1 MKLKIP
7 FLILLLFGSCAS
19 GQKSSTCPCKDNPP
33 TSAEGKA
40 LAKDQGPKA
49 DKETLKDGASKN
61 PGLPTDP
68 DPSQPAGL
76 QPSSA
81 PGKDP
86 AANPDKPPVAPQ
98 VVAVASYDDSDKI
111 PATLAGMTKKIADQ
125 FQSGTLPVGFSLALS
140 NLAAHLQVY
149 QGKPLAPSSLLE
161 LASEWG
167 IASPWIL
174 QNYMVS
180 SGYDQD
186 FLANWIAKNLA
197 SYRNQHSISHFGF
210 AVAKRPDGADVVV
223 LLMQRRRFT
232 HSAFSRWVE
241 PGNHVTVNGGMEKGV
256 ASLEVLVTS
265 PDSSISRMPV
275 KLAADGTFSV
285 KLDFCNTAQNKGHY
299 SVELMG
305 KDGHGPFVAGLF
317 PVGCGKEF
325 AKKPATIQMQAPTQ
339 DIAIEQFEKEVMTKV
354 NAWRTKLN
362 LKPFADQAK
371 LAHVARA
378 HSIEMCGQKKIYHV
392 SPSTGSPLDRVK
404 RAGLS
409 AQLVAE
415 NVAMGPTS
423 DEVVTAWIKSEGH
436 RLNLQH
442 PKGTHAAIGVCKGT
456 YGTDTVLYYVTLL
469 IASF

>member
-1 MKLKIP
+1 MKRVLSC
-7 FLILLLFGSCAS
+7 LLLSMLISCSPGSK
-19 GQKSSTCPCKDNPP
+19 GQTCPCKAGAPSDPP
-33 TSAEGKA
+33 GQAKAGEPGKPEEPGTP
-40 LAKDQGPKA
+40 KD
-49 DKETLKDGASKN
+49 
-61 PGLPTDP
+61 PGLPPDP
-68 DPSQPAGL
+68 DGQKPAQPDRT
-76 QPSSA
+76 PA
-81 PGKDP
+81 P
-86 AANPDKPPVAPQ
+86 ADKPPVVTGSLPVAP
-98 VVAVASYDDSDKI
+98 VEPAIGLYDDSDKV
-111 PATLAGMTKKIADQ
+111 PATHATMIKKIQDRFESGALPVIFSLSLSRLAG
-125 FQSGTLPVGFSLALS
+125 
-140 NLAAHLQVY
+140 HLQIY

-167 IASPWIL
+167 IASPWVL
-174 QNYMVS
+174 QNYMVA
-180 SGYDQD
+180 SGYDND

-197 SYRNQHSISHFGF
+197 SYRTQHAITHFGF
-210 AVAKRPDGADVVV
+210 AMARRADGADVVI
-223 LLMQRRRFT
+223 LLMQRRRFS
-232 HSAFSRWVE
+232 HSAFARWVE
-241 PGNHVTVNGGMEKGV
+241 PGNHVTVSGGMEKGV

-265 PDSSISRMPV
+265 PDDSISRMPV

-285 KLDFCNTAQNKGHY
+285 KLDFCNTAANKGHY

-305 KDGHGPFVAGLF
+305 KDGNGPFVAGLF

-325 AKKPATIQMQAPTQ
+325 AKKPPTIQLQAPAQ
-339 DIAIEQFEKEVMTKV
+339 DISIEQFEKDVMTKV

-371 LAHVARA
+371 LAHIARA

-409 AQLVAE
+409 VQLVAE
-415 NVAMGPTS
+415 NVAMGPTP
-423 DEVVTAWIKSEGH
+423 DEVVTAWVKSEGH

-442 PKGTHAAIGVCKGT
+442 PKGTHGAIGVCKGT

>member
-1 MKLKIP
+1 M
-7 FLILLLFGSCAS
+7 FFSCS
-19 GQKSSTCPCKDNPP
+19 QGNKSSTCPCR
-33 TSAEGKA
+33 S
-40 LAKDQGPKA
+40 
-49 DKETLKDGASKN
+49 DGAAIP
-61 PGLPTDP
+61 PGMA
-68 DPSQPAGL
+68 AGT
-76 QPSSA
+76 
-81 PGKDP
+81 DP
-86 AANPDKPPVAPQ
+86 AATEPKPADPGLGPDPAKPQPSPLDMAPGTPAKPPVSPVTVPSPTPGIAQ
-98 VVAVASYDDSDKI
+98 YDDSDQV
-111 PATLAGMTKKIADQ
+111 PATLSVMTKKIRDQ
-125 FQSGTLPVGFSLALS
+125 FESGKLPVGFSLALS
-140 NLAAHLQVY
+140 NLAGHLQVY

-161 LASEWG
+161 MASEWG

-174 QNYMVS
+174 QNYMVA
-180 SGYDQD
+180 SGYDAD

-197 SYRNQHSISHFGF
+197 SYRNQHAISHFGF
-210 AVAKRPDGADVVV
+210 SVARRSDGADVVV

-232 HSAFSRWVE
+232 HSPFSRWVD
-241 PGNHVTVNGGMEKGV
+241 PGNFVTVNGGMEKGV

-265 PDSSISRMPV
+265 PDHSISRMPV
-275 KLAADGTFSV
+275 KLASDGTFSV
-285 KLDFCNTAQNKGHY
+285 KLDFCNTTANKGHY

-305 KDGHGPFVAGLF
+305 KDGQGPFVAGLF

-325 AKKPATIQMQAPTQ
+325 AKKPPTIQLQAPAK
-339 DIAIEQFEKEVMTKV
+339 DFSLEEFEKDVMTKV
-354 NAWRTKLN
+354 NAYRTKLN

-371 LAHVARA
+371 LAHIARA

-415 NVAMGPTS
+415 NVAMGPS
-423 DEVVTAWIKSEGH
+423 PDEVVTAWVKSEGH